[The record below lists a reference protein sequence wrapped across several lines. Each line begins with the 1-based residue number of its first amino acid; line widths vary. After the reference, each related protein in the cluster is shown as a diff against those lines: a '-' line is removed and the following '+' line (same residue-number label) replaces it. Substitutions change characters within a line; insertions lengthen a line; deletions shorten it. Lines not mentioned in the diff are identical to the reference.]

1 MSSPITNPLIVDTEA
16 RDSSTKLQPK
26 IIYAGDTYSDQPY
39 IAVQGDTI
47 NVTASKTNACIA
59 LSDKFGITLGGQ
71 LSFSVMPDQ
80 ISIGGGYWRFNP
92 LLLSCLSSTTPT
104 PVPVFIKSTPRL
116 VMAAD
121 DVSSAA
127 SNLISNSDVEF

>member
-1 MSSPITNPLIVDTEA
+1 MANNPITNPLIVDTEA
-16 RDSSTKLQPK
+16 RNSSTTLQPK
-26 IIYAGDTYSDQPY
+26 VIYAGDIWNNQPY

-59 LSDKFGITLGGQ
+59 LNDKFGITLGGQ
-71 LSFSVMPDQ
+71 ISFSMMPDQ

-104 PVPVFIKSTPRL
+104 PVPILVKATPRL
-116 VMAAD
+116 LT
-121 DVSSAA
+121 AA
-127 SNLISNSDVEF
+127 SDISNAKSILIVNSDVA

>member
-1 MSSPITNPLIVDTEA
+1 MSIDPITNPLVIDTEA
-16 RDSSTKLQPK
+16 RNVETKLQPK
-26 IIYAGDTYSDQPY
+26 VIYAGDSYTDQPY

-59 LSDKFGITLGGQ
+59 LSDKFGITLGGA

-92 LLLSCLSSTTPT
+92 LLLSCLASTTPT
-104 PVPVFIKSTPRL
+104 PVPTFIKSTPRL
-116 VMAAD
+116 LTASD
-121 DVSSAA
+121 DISSAN
-127 SNLISNSDVEF
+127 SNLLDNSDIV